1 MQDPLLD
8 PLRQR
13 ILARMGIPLWQL
25 RARGLPDQPADAAA
39 TRQPQLTPAAEDAAT
54 PHQPLTPA
62 AADAATP
69 RQPVTPAAEDAAT
82 PHQPVAVPTGKLWLQ
97 AEALPAP
104 SLLGDICQWL
114 GIGTDEVSLFGEL
127 PEGVTPPLLWL
138 TAPDPRWPHAL
149 VCPLKPG
156 PAHKRALWQQCRQR
170 QPG

>member
-39 TRQPQLTPAAEDAAT
+39 ARQPQVTPAAE
-54 PHQPLTPA
+54 
-62 AADAATP
+62 DAATP

-82 PHQPVAVPTGKLWLQ
+82 PHQPVTPVAEDAATPRQPVAVPTGKLWLQ

-114 GIGTDEVSLFGEL
+114 GIGTDEVSLLGEL

>member
-25 RARGLPDQPADAAA
+25 RARGLPGKPAEAAA
-39 TRQPQLTPAAEDAAT
+39 TQQPPVTLAAEDAA
-54 PHQPLTPA
+54 A
-62 AADAATP
+62 P
-69 RQPVTPAAEDAAT
+69 R
-82 PHQPVAVPTGKLWLQ
+82 QPVAVPTGKLWLQ

-114 GIGTDEVSLFGEL
+114 GIGTDEVSLLGEL
-127 PEGVTPPLLWL
+127 PEGITPPLL
-138 TAPDPRWPHAL
+138 WPHAL
-149 VCPLKPG
+149 VCPLKPSA
-156 PAHKRALWQQCRQR
+156 AHKRALWQQCRQR

>member
-13 ILARMGIPLWQL
+13 ILARMGISLWQL
-25 RARGLPDQPADAAA
+25 RARGLPDQPADATA
-39 TRQPQLTPAAEDAAT
+39 TRQPPV
-54 PHQPLTPA
+54 TPA

-114 GIGTDEVSLFGEL
+114 GIGTDEVSLLGEL

>member
-25 RARGLPDQPADAAA
+25 RARGLPGKPAQAAA
-39 TRQPQLTPAAEDAAT
+39 TPHPQVALTAEDAA
-54 PHQPLTPA
+54 P
-62 AADAATP
+62 P
-69 RQPVTPAAEDAAT
+69 R
-82 PHQPVAVPTGKLWLQ
+82 QPVAVPTGKLWLQ

-114 GIGTDEVSLFGEL
+114 GIGTDEVSLLGEL
-127 PEGVTPPLLWL
+127 PEGMTPPLLWL

-149 VCPLKPG
+149 VCPLKPSA
-156 PAHKRALWQQCRQR
+156 AHKRALWQQCRQR

>member
-39 TRQPQLTPAAEDAAT
+39 TRQPPVTP
-54 PHQPLTPA
+54 
-62 AADAATP
+62 AADAAAA
-69 RQPVTPAAEDAAT
+69 RQPQVTPAAEDAAT

-114 GIGTDEVSLFGEL
+114 GIGTDEVSLLGEL

>member
-39 TRQPQLTPAAEDAAT
+39 TRQAQ
-54 PHQPLTPA
+54 
-62 AADAATP
+62 
-69 RQPVTPAAEDAAT
+69 VTPAAGDAAA
-82 PHQPVAVPTGKLWLQ
+82 PRQPGAVAAGQLGVE

-114 GIGTDEVSLFGEL
+114 GIGTDEVSLLDEL

-149 VCPLKPG
+149 ICPLKPG
-156 PAHKRALWQQCRQR
+156 AVHKRALWQQCRQR

>member
-25 RARGLPDQPADAAA
+25 RARGLPGKPAEAAA
-39 TRQPQLTPAAEDAAT
+39 TQPPVNMAAEDAAT
-54 PHQPLTPA
+54 PRQPLAVPTGKLWL
-62 AADAATP
+62 
-69 RQPVTPAAEDAAT
+69 QAEAL
-82 PHQPVAVPTGKLWLQ
+82 AVPTGKLWLQ

-114 GIGTDEVSLFGEL
+114 GIGTDEVSLLGEL
-127 PEGVTPPLLWL
+127 PEGITPPLLWL

-149 VCPLKPG
+149 VCPLKPSA
-156 PAHKRALWQQCRQR
+156 AHKRALWQQCRQR

>member
-25 RARGLPDQPADAAA
+25 RAQGLPGKP
-39 TRQPQLTPAAEDAAT
+39 AEDAAT
-54 PHQPLTPA
+54 PHQPL
-62 AADAATP
+62 
-69 RQPVTPAAEDAAT
+69 
-82 PHQPVAVPTGKLWLQ
+82 AVPTGKLWLQ

-114 GIGTDEVSLFGEL
+114 GIGTDEVSLLGEL
-127 PEGVTPPLLWL
+127 PEGMTPPLLWL

-149 VCPLKPG
+149 VCPLKPSA
-156 PAHKRALWQQCRQR
+156 AHKRALWQQCRQR

>member
-39 TRQPQLTPAAEDAAT
+39 TRQPQV
-54 PHQPLTPA
+54 TPA

-69 RQPVTPAAEDAAT
+69 R
-82 PHQPVAVPTGKLWLQ
+82 QPVAVPTGKLWLQ

-114 GIGTDEVSLFGEL
+114 GIGTDEVSLLGEL
-127 PEGVTPPLLWL
+127 PEGMTPPLLWL

-149 VCPLKPG
+149 VCPLKPSA
-156 PAHKRALWQQCRQR
+156 AHKRALWQQCRQR

>member
-25 RARGLPDQPADAAA
+25 RARGLPGKPAEAAA
-39 TRQPQLTPAAEDAAT
+39 TQPPVNMAAEDAATQHPPVTLAAEDAAT
-54 PHQPLTPA
+54 PRQPL
-62 AADAATP
+62 
-69 RQPVTPAAEDAAT
+69 
-82 PHQPVAVPTGKLWLQ
+82 AVPTGKLWLQ

-114 GIGTDEVSLFGEL
+114 GISTEEVSLLGEL

-149 VCPLKPG
+149 VCPLKPDG
-156 PAHKRALWQQCRQR
+156 AHKRALWQQCRQR

>member
-25 RARGLPDQPADAAA
+25 RARGLPGKPAEA
-39 TRQPQLTPAAEDAAT
+39 AAT
-54 PHQPLTPA
+54 PHPQVALTA
-62 AADAATP
+62 EDAATP
-69 RQPVTPAAEDAAT
+69 RQPL
-82 PHQPVAVPTGKLWLQ
+82 AVPTGKLWLQ

-114 GIGTDEVSLFGEL
+114 GIGTDEVSLLGEL
-127 PEGVTPPLLWL
+127 PEGMTPPLLWL

-149 VCPLKPG
+149 VCPLKPSA
-156 PAHKRALWQQCRQR
+156 AHKRALWQQCRQR

>member
-39 TRQPQLTPAAEDAAT
+39 ARQPQ
-54 PHQPLTPA
+54 
-62 AADAATP
+62 
-69 RQPVTPAAEDAAT
+69 VTPAAEDAAT
-82 PHQPVAVPTGKLWLQ
+82 PRQQVTPAAEDAATPRQPVAVPTGKLWLQ

-114 GIGTDEVSLFGEL
+114 GIGTDEVSLLGEL